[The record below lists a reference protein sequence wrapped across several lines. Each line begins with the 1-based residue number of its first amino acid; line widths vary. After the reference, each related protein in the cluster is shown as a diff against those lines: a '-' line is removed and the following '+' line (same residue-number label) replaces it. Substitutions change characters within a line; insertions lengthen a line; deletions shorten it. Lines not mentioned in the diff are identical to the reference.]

1 MSDLADGIVKLC
13 DCETKG
19 YDYDENGQ
27 SLGAA
32 WYNEWIT
39 ANGKVVR
46 RAGLDQEGDLESNVI
61 RQMIAIL
68 IRKSSET

>member
-1 MSDLADGIVKLC
+1 MGLYKPQISVLIVSDLADGIVKLC

-46 RAGLDQEGDLESNVI
+46 
-61 RQMIAIL
+61 
-68 IRKSSET
+68 KSEPVQLRN